1 MLLKWTGKQMT
12 TLGCNNLHEL
22 KIAVSWV
29 KICMDAFNACSKL
42 ETNLLQVW
50 NFEEQQEFC

>member
-1 MLLKWTGKQMT
+1 MT

-22 KIAVSWV
+22 KIAISWV